1 MCKSQGLSNQLI
13 KNFEVKMVDYKCF
26 SCSKI
31 VADTYIKKKVRCP
44 YCGSRLIFK
53 PRTSIT
59 KVKAR

>member
-1 MCKSQGLSNQLI
+1 
-13 KNFEVKMVDYKCF
+13 MVDYKCF
-26 SCSKI
+26 SCKKV

-53 PRTSIT
+53 PRISVT

>member
-1 MCKSQGLSNQLI
+1 MFI
-13 KNFEVKMVDYKCF
+13 KVQQMLARGKMVDYKCF
-26 SCSKI
+26 SCSKT

-59 KVKAR
+59 KVKAY

>member
-1 MCKSQGLSNQLI
+1 
-13 KNFEVKMVDYKCF
+13 MVDYKCF
-26 SCSKI
+26 SCSKT

-53 PRTSIT
+53 PRTSGT